1 MSGTSGSYKKPQGK
15 SHCRLGVRKNKRI
28 ALKKFSIGTR
38 ERGGGQLGE
47 WERELW
53 RKKIFSEV
61 GVSLECVCSSGHGQ
75 ACSTNNDTRVKVR
88 SDTGLETCEDTQEL
102 TPLTL
107 VSCPFNTGN
116 I

>member
-15 SHCRLGVRKNKRI
+15 CHCRLGVRKEKRI
-28 ALKKFSIGTR
+28 ALKKFSIGT
-38 ERGGGQLGE
+38 EVGGGQLGE

-53 RKKIFSEV
+53 RKQIFSEV
-61 GVSLECVCSSGHGQ
+61 GVSLECVCSSVHSQ
-75 ACSTNNDTRVKVR
+75 ACSTNNDMRVKVM
-88 SDTGLETCEDTQEL
+88 SDTGLETCEDTQKL